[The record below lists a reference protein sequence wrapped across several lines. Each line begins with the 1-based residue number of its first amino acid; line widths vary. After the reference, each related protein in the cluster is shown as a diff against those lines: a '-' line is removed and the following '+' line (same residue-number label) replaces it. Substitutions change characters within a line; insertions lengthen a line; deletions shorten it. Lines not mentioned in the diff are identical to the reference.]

1 MEETRI
7 STENAGIG
15 TSHTGADP
23 AEKLY
28 RKKKEPSKNPERSG
42 PTMDSGHF
50 RDHHRVPSPS
60 SCKSKGEATNRS
72 W

>member
-28 RKKKEPSKNPERSG
+28 R
-42 PTMDSGHF
+42 T
-50 RDHHRVPSPS
+50 V
-60 SCKSKGEATNRS
+60 
-72 W
+72 